1 MAFCRV
7 VFPLLVL
14 SIVSC
19 SASYVPVYIW
29 GDLAKYPGSLDSLS
43 QLSSSEFRQVLKQE
57 LSDDTVTVV
66 FVEDTLSVEDLSLKN
81 SDGES
86 IFPYLHSTVGD
97 AIYLSSVKNTLKAI
111 DQLADPSE
119 TDHIKLTENG
129 LSEDISSNSDG
140 KGRFVVIRLV
150 DAREGESRAEMLE
163 RHDQF
168 IQETFTK
175 MQKENDQVV
184 AVYTAEYPSFT
195 IPKTYSRTRRAAEAG
210 PMTYGLSGLRLYA
223 ASIQLKDGNSTIPL
237 SVLTATSSEFN
248 NTIQNTTMT
257 FDNTTIVLNF
267 NQKGGY
273 WFFGKLYYFSYT
285 TFNTFHLA

>member
-19 SASYVPVYIW
+19 SASFVPVYIW
-29 GDLAKYPGSLDSLS
+29 GDLAKYSDPLDSVS
-43 QLSSSEFRQVLKQE
+43 QLSSSDFRQILKHE
-57 LSDDTVTVV
+57 VSADTNTVV
-66 FVEDTLSVEDLSLKN
+66 FVEDTLSVEDFSLKN

-86 IFPYLHSTVGD
+86 IFSYLHSTVAD
-97 AIYLSSVKNTLKAI
+97 AIYLSSVRNTLKAI
-111 DQLADPSE
+111 DQIADPSE

-129 LSEDISSNSDG
+129 LSEEISPNSDG

-168 IQETFTK
+168 IQETVTK
-175 MQKENDQVV
+175 MQKENAKVV
-184 AVYTAEYPSFT
+184 AVYTAEYPSYT
-195 IPKTYSRTRRAAEAG
+195 IPKTYSRTRRAAEAAN
-210 PMTYGLSGLRLYA
+210 PMTYGVSGLRLYA
-223 ASIQLKDGNSTIPL
+223 ASIELKDGNTTTPL
-237 SVLTATSSEFN
+237 SVLSATSSEFN
-248 NTIQNTTMT
+248 GTTQNTTLT
-257 FDNTTIVLNF
+257 FDTTSLVLNF

-273 WFFGKLYYFSYT
+273 WFFGEF
-285 TFNTFHLA
+285 